1 MRVSLVSHA
10 SKYATRFLVS
20 SRPYINSKC
29 KLKKVRTLA
38 RCSNRSC
45 RVTVNTWGPDFPKT
59 TSIMTWTWKIL
70 TEKLTDK
77 IVQVEKDTY
86 CIKVKQKEGNWG
98 NKCKRS
104 ENTNQLHYTTEL
116 GEIKRYTTTPGALL
130 VESTCTVIG
139 KVWLLLCNLFQGIWL
154 NQLLVFIIE
163 QRMLQRKHN
172 GLFARGQFRTWQN
185 KMQFDLGWKIC
196 GITITRFLFSLR
208 YC

>member
-1 MRVSLVSHA
+1 MRKPV
-10 SKYATRFLVS
+10 
-20 SRPYINSKC
+20 
-29 KLKKVRTLA
+29 
-38 RCSNRSC
+38 NRG
-45 RVTVNTWGPDFPKT
+45 TVNLLFTVVKI
-59 TSIMTWTWKIL
+59 IMTWTWKIL
-70 TEKLTDK
+70 TERRTDK
-77 IVQVEKDTY
+77 IVQVEKDTS

-139 KVWLLLCNLFQGIWL
+139 KVWPLLCNLFQGIWL
-154 NQLLVFIIE
+154 NQQLVFILE

-172 GLFARGQFRTWQN
+172 GLFARGSFGHDKIKCNLTQVE
-185 KMQFDLGWKIC
+185 KIC
-196 GITITRFLFSLR
+196 GIIIKRFSFSIR